1 MRPAVDG
8 GWLSV
13 PCDADD
19 IAVVHIAVAD
29 DPKDNDWQAAFRDYD
44 GRGRRTAAIV
54 FRSEYTGHQVWLR
67 VDGVASRLG
76 VIRT

>member
-1 MRPAVDG
+1 MRPEVTG

-19 IAVVHIAVAD
+19 FAVVHIAVGEHPEDA
-29 DPKDNDWQAAFRDYD
+29 DWQAAFRDND
-44 GRGRRTAAIV
+44 GRGRRTAAIP
-54 FRSEYTGHQVWLR
+54 FRSEFTGQQVWLR
-67 VDGVASRLG
+67 VDGITTRLG